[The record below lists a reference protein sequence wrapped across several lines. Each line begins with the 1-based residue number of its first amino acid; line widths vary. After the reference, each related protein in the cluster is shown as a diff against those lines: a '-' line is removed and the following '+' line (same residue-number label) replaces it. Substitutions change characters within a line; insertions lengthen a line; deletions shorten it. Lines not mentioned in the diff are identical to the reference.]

1 MTEQTPTINQ
11 QPPPTD
17 KVNPPETSMT
27 GSSQVHLPRITIKFC
42 TQCKWMLRAAYFGQE
57 LLSTFG
63 TGLGE
68 VALIPVTGGVFTV
81 TMYHASPSSATNDDT
96 LTVSE
101 TLLWDR
107 KTHGGFPEV
116 KQLKSLVRNIID
128 PSRDL
133 GHVDRALKAS
143 KTATSADAPKGN
155 GDTLQTD
162 QRGKDQGKEDD
173 TNQES
178 QKDACQ
184 DCQ

>member
-1 MTEQTPTINQ
+1 MTEQHQ
-11 QPPPTD
+11 QHQPPTD
-17 KVNPPETSMT
+17 KAKENPNPSEKVT

-63 TGLGE
+63 TSLGE
-68 VALIPVTGGVFTV
+68 VSLIPTTGGVFTV
-81 TMYHASPSSATNDDT
+81 TMFHASSPSSITGGEDAVTI
-96 LTVSE
+96 SE

-143 KTATSADAPKGN
+143 KTADAAASTDAPKG
-155 GDTLQTD
+155 TLETD
-162 QRGKDQGKEDD
+162 QGKDQSKVD
-173 TNQES
+173 TNQGS